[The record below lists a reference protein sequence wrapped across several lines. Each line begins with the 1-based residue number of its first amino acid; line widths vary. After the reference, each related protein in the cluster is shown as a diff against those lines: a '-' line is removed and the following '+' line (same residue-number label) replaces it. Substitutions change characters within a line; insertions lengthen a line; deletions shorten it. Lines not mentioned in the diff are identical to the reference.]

1 MEPQK
6 ITTDAEY
13 REALGRIDEIF
24 QARPGTPEGHE
35 LELLVLQV
43 EEYEDRVYPIDPP
56 EFDSV
61 REFARNRSNP

>member
-1 MEPQK
+1 
-6 ITTDAEY
+6 
-13 REALGRIDEIF
+13 LGRIDEIF

-56 EFDSV
+56 EFESV
-61 REFARNRSNP
+61 REFAQNRCNP